1 MKIRYAD
8 RKRFR
13 VGTAKIAKKVGI
25 AAANVL
31 KITLFD
37 KSDGYR
43 LNLTVG
49 HGHGAV
55 GYRGYCRV
63 VGDYDEG
70 LVEAVAQRRYDGSY
84 LVAVARVERAGGL
97 VGEHHPRAVDQGPG
111 YGYPLFLAPGKL

>member
-25 AAANVL
+25 
-31 KITLFD
+31 
-37 KSDGYR
+37 
-43 LNLTVG
+43 VG

>member
-43 LNLTVG
+43 LNLT
-49 HGHGAV
+49 AA
-55 GYRGYCRV
+55 
-63 VGDYDEG
+63 D
-70 LVEAVAQRRYDGSY
+70 
-84 LVAVARVERAGGL
+84 
-97 VGEHHPRAVDQGPG
+97 HHPRAVDQGPG

>member
-43 LNLTVG
+43 LNLT
-49 HGHGAV
+49 
-55 GYRGYCRV
+55 
-63 VGDYDEG
+63 
-70 LVEAVAQRRYDGSY
+70 VAQRRYDGSY

>member
-43 LNLTVG
+43 RNYSGLQMSDV
-49 HGHGAV
+49 
-55 GYRGYCRV
+55 RFM
-63 VGDYDEG
+63 DY
-70 LVEAVAQRRYDGSY
+70 V
-84 LVAVARVERAGGL
+84 
-97 VGEHHPRAVDQGPG
+97 H
-111 YGYPLFLAPGKL
+111 